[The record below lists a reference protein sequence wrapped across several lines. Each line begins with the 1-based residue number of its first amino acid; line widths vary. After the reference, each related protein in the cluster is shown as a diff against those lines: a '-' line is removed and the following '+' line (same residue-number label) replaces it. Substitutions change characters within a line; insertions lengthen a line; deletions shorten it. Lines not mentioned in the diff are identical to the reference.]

1 MHFLVLANL
10 YKIKNEGIN
19 NISYDKKNNIKDPIK
34 LVEVKKEFDALN
46 EISKT
51 FLGDKDI
58 FNIYD
63 DLVITNSKLWNI
75 EDELRV
81 YEKKQIFDNKF
92 IELARSVYY
101 TNDER
106 FALKN
111 KINQLTNSELKEQK
125 SYEDYKQKQTN
136 LEKTHIFESPD
147 GGNTVYKREFGA
159 PHETRELT
167 K

>member
-1 MHFLVLANL
+1 M
-10 YKIKNEGIN
+10 ITTP
-19 NISYDKKNNIKDPIK
+19 ISVGELIDKLSILKVKKNNIKDPIK

>member
-1 MHFLVLANL
+1 M
-10 YKIKNEGIN
+10 ITTP
-19 NISYDKKNNIKDPIK
+19 ISVGELIDKLSILKVKKNNIKDPIK

-46 EISKT
+46 EISET

>member
-1 MHFLVLANL
+1 M
-10 YKIKNEGIN
+10 ITTP
-19 NISYDKKNNIKDPIK
+19 ISVGELIDKLSILKVKKNNIKDPIK
-34 LVEVKKEFDALN
+34 LVEVNKEFDALN

-51 FLGDKDI
+51 YLGDKDI

-63 DLVITNSKLWNI
+63 DLVSTNSKLWDI

-81 YEKKQIFDNKF
+81 HEKKQIFDNKF

-125 SYEDYKQKQTN
+125 SYEDYKPKQTN
-136 LEKTHIFESPD
+136 LEKANIFESPD
-147 GGNTVYKREFGA
+147 GGKTVYKREFGA